1 MLRYVEGIAVRT
13 GKVATAVAT
22 ASVSVALLAGCG
34 GDSGDEGKPF
44 EGQSADDIAAKAVEA
59 TRQAKSMHVNGDTR
73 LEDGSTVTIDVSV
86 DQEKNCQGSI
96 GAGGTR
102 ADVRHT
108 DATLYLRGDEQYWR
122 TALKQQPGAAE
133 EMAAKLRDKW
143 VKMPANDA
151 TTAGVCDKQGF
162 VAAMDEDE
170 SERRGMKRGS
180 TTEVNGEEA
189 LKLTKET
196 SGGEKLS
203 LYVATEGE
211 PYILKTTTEGGKN
224 PGGVT
229 FSDYGETVNPQQPPA
244 DETVDMK
251 ELAGEQQ
258 T

>member
-1 MLRYVEGIAVRT
+1 MRT
-13 GKVATAVAT
+13 SKVATAVAT

-59 TRQAKSMHVNGDTR
+59 TRQAKSMHVKGDTR
-73 LEDGSTVTIDVSV
+73 LEDGSTVSIDVSV
-86 DQEKNCQGSI
+86 DQEKNCQGTI
-96 GAGGTR
+96 GAGGTE

-108 DATLYLRGDEQYWR
+108 DATLYLRGDERYWR
-122 TALKQQPGAAE
+122 TALEQQPDAAR
-133 EMAAKLRDKW
+133 EMAPKLRDKW

-170 SERRGMKRGS
+170 SERRGMKRGA
-180 TTEVNGEEA
+180 TAEVNGEEA
-189 LKLTKET
+189 LKLTKDA
-196 SGGEKLS
+196 SGGEKLT
-203 LYVATEGE
+203 LYVAAEGE
-211 PYILKTTTEGGKN
+211 PYILKTTTEGGRS
-224 PGGVT
+224 PGSVT
-229 FSDYGETVNPQQPPA
+229 FGEYDKKVAPEQPPA

-251 ELAGEQQ
+251 ELAAGQQ

>member
-1 MLRYVEGIAVRT
+1 MNRHGKELPVRT

-34 GDSGDEGKPF
+34 GDSADEDKPF

-59 TRQAKSMHVNGDTR
+59 TRQAKSMHVKGDTR

-86 DQEKNCQGSI
+86 DQEKNCQGTV
-96 GAGGTR
+96 GAGGTE

-108 DATLYLRGDEQYWR
+108 EATLYLRGDEQYWEN
-122 TALKQQPGAAE
+122 ALKQQPDAAQK
-133 EMAAKLRDKW
+133 MAPKLQDKW

-151 TTAGVCDKQGF
+151 TTAGVCDKQGL

-180 TTEVNGEEA
+180 TTDVAGEQA
-189 LKLTKET
+189 LQLTKDA
-196 SGGEKLS
+196 SGGEKLT

-224 PGGVT
+224 PGSVT
-229 FSDYGETVNPQQPPA
+229 FSEYGEKVNPEQPPA

-251 ELAGEQQ
+251 DLAGRQQ

>member
-1 MLRYVEGIAVRT
+1 MRT
-13 GKVATAVAT
+13 STVTTAVVT

-59 TRQAKSMHVNGDTR
+59 TRQAKSMHVKGDTR

-86 DQEKNCQGSI
+86 DQQKNCQGTI

-108 DATLYLRGDEQYWR
+108 DATLYLHGDEQYWQ
-122 TALKQQPGAAE
+122 TALEQQPGAAR
-133 EMAAKLRDKW
+133 KLQDKW

-170 SERRGMKRGS
+170 SERQGMKRGS

-189 LKLTKET
+189 LKLTKDA
-196 SGGEKLS
+196 SGGEKLT

-224 PGGVT
+224 PGSVT
-229 FSDYGETVNPQQPPA
+229 FSEYGETVDPEQPPA
-244 DETVDMK
+244 GETVDMK
-251 ELAGEQQ
+251 EIAGGQQ
-258 T
+258 A